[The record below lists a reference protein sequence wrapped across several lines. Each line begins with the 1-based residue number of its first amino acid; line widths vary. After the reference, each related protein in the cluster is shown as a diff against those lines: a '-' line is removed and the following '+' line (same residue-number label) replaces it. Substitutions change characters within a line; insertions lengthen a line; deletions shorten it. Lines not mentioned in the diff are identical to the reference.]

1 MKIELN
7 ILTPYILIYI
17 IVGIIFIK
25 TIINFFIEYTYPILQ
40 NVSPN
45 DKNLIQ
51 NMEYITFYLD
61 IPYIVI
67 MFYLVFNIKLNLGIK
82 ILFLFSFLSTAL
94 KYFLNNK
101 YIYKFIDKKYLNEN
115 IINFL
120 DVKVDYTL
128 DIIIL
133 LMYLYVLYN
142 F

>member
-7 ILTPYILIYI
+7 VLTPYILIYI

-25 TIINFFIEYTYPILQ
+25 TIINFFIENTYPILQ
-40 NVSPN
+40 NVSPK

-51 NMEYITFYLD
+51 NLEYIKSYLD

-67 MFYLVFNIKLNLGIK
+67 MFYLVFNVKLNLGIK
-82 ILFLFSFLSTAL
+82 ILFLLSFLSTAL
-94 KYFLNNK
+94 KYLLDNR
-101 YIYKFIDKKYLNEN
+101 YIYKIIDKKYLNEN
-115 IINFL
+115 VINFL
-120 DVKVDYTL
+120 DIKVDYTL